1 MKRKSNNTFT
11 ASGESALEAPTLG
24 YDPDWR
30 KKIEIAKLVREDAK
44 KARKGK
50 PITFRT
56 SRPIK
61 LGD

>member
-1 MKRKSNNTFT
+1 MKRKNNNTVA
-11 ASGESALEAPTLG
+11 ASGEPALEAPTLR
-24 YDPDWR
+24 YDPNWR

-61 LGD
+61 FGD